1 MTPIPTVRGEYFD
14 VRRHNNRRRHRV
26 ARSTRIKIRW
36 RCSRTQWQS
45 SAQLSCMACVLSAL
59 AWTRSRREH
68 TAERPRVRTSC
79 RPARRR
85 AVLTERPGHARHY
98 QVCLTSSFHADLTSE
113 MCWRVRGD
121 DARPPAFWRSA
132 SGCGRYFE
140 ILGWRGRGRRR
151 WVVDLYAPLYRPTRF
166 LHDWV
171 I

>member
-26 ARSTRIKIRW
+26 ARSTGIKIRW

-79 RPARRR
+79 RPARRGAR
-85 AVLTERPGHARHY
+85 CWQNDPDMHATIK
-98 QVCLTSSFHADLTSE
+98 LA
-113 MCWRVRGD
+113 W
-121 DARPPAFWRSA
+121 
-132 SGCGRYFE
+132 
-140 ILGWRGRGRRR
+140 RRR
-151 WVVDLYAPLYRPTRF
+151 SMQIWRLRCADAFAETTHVRQLFEDPQADADVILKF
-166 LHDWV
+166 LADADAVADAEWLTFMLHY
-171 I
+171 IGLHASYTTE